1 MGTRSRIGLQLNGG
15 IVSVYCHWDGYPDY
29 NGVILEHL
37 YKDKDSISELID
49 GGDISSLLT
58 RSDWEYK
65 EFEEDPRP
73 LYYSERGEDCPP
85 KLDYSITE
93 FYESCDNCGAEYGY
107 IFDNGNW
114 TCYDVYTNVGE
125 IQDIPDK
132 SVEEFERDYLTPEP
146 VK

>member
-15 IVSVYCHWDGYPDY
+15 IVSVYCHWDGYPEY

-37 YKDKDSISELID
+37 FKDKDSISELID

-58 RSDWEYK
+58 RSDWDNK
-65 EFEEDPRP
+65 EFEDNPRP

-85 KLDYSITE
+85 QLDYSITE
-93 FYESCDNCGAEYGY
+93 FYERCNNCCAEYGY

-114 TCYDVYTNVGE
+114 TCYDVDTDVGK
-125 IQDIPDK
+125 IYDIPDK
-132 SVEEFERDYLTPEP
+132 TEEEFVRDYLTPEP